1 MARSKKIMSWGGWGR
16 ANGEPPAATNWGLAD
31 ARPQP
36 PAVQLVGEIDH
47 DDFRDAIDLV
57 RTDSRLL
64 VDQESTPEL
73 IVVANSRPD
82 VVSHRQL
89 KSLHQYAPL
98 AGIVM
103 LLGSWCE
110 GETRNGRPWP
120 AAHRCYWYEFPA
132 WWRRQ
137 IALRNTGRCPDW
149 ARPANFLPR
158 VAVPG
163 HPRATPSLLVL
174 HAAQR
179 ESADALADALEHAG
193 YSTVWQPPHRAR
205 LHVRGAVAG
214 IWDGAQLNEL
224 EEADL
229 AQFCQYM
236 ARDGAPVIALLDF
249 PRRDRVDHAMQLG
262 AAAVLGKP
270 WLKSALAMTI
280 EQITSNTQLA
290 RAA

>member
-1 MARSKKIMSWGGWGR
+1 VAAGGS
-16 ANGEPPAATNWGLAD
+16 PL

-36 PAVQLVGEIDH
+36 PVVQFIGDIENA
-47 DDFRDAIDLV
+47 DFRDAIA
-57 RTDSRLL
+57 LL
-64 VDQESTPEL
+64 RSDAQPPAGRETTPEL
-73 IVVANSRPD
+73 LVVANGRPD
-82 VVSHRQL
+82 VVSHDQL
-89 KSLHQYAPL
+89 NALHRGAPL

-110 GETRNGRPWP
+110 GETRTGRPWP

-137 IALRNTGRCPDW
+137 IAMRNAGRCPDW
-149 ARPANFLPR
+149 ARPINFLPR

-174 HAAQR
+174 HATGR
-179 ESADALADALEHAG
+179 ESADALADALEQAG
-193 YSTVWQPPHRAR
+193 YSTVWQPPNRPR
-205 LHVRGAVAG
+205 PLVRGAVAG
-214 IWDGAQLNEL
+214 IWEGAQLSER
-224 EEADL
+224 EATDL
-229 AQFCQYM
+229 GQFCQQM

-249 PRRDRVDHAMQLG
+249 PRRDRVDHALQLG

-270 WLKSALAMTI
+270 WLKSALTMTLENI
-280 EQITSNTQLA
+280 MSETHVA